1 MRVALRDRF
10 SRAASWWNHAPT
22 GQSFR
27 TGFLDMLPTMV
38 ATGTW
43 GLVMGIALVKS
54 GLTDSMATLMTVL
67 VYAGSAQLTSLPLIE
82 AGAPLWLIFAAG
94 FVRSEEHTSELQS
107 LMRISYAGFCLKKKN
122 KNTKRD

>member
-1 MRVALRDRF
+1 MRVALRDRL

-27 TGFLDMLPTMV
+27 TGFLDVLPTLI

-67 VYAGSAQLTSLPLIE
+67 VYAGSAQDRKSTRLNPVTNAHLVCRLLI
-82 AGAPLWLIFAAG
+82 A
-94 FVRSEEHTSELQS
+94 
-107 LMRISYAGFCLKKKN
+107 KKKHSIKQDSN
-122 KNTKRD
+122 SV